1 MVDRDSL
8 ARLALFTDLTASQL
22 EDVAHTLDEE
32 RHRHDTHILREGLSG
47 NSFYVI
53 LDGEVSI
60 RVSGIERTRLG
71 PGEFFGE
78 LSILTGEPFVADV
91 VVASEE
97 LRCVV
102 LAGPEL
108 RTLLLRHPPVAIRI
122 LEQEARRL
130 RNTTLWHA

>member
-1 MVDRDSL
+1 
-8 ARLALFTDLTASQL
+8 
-22 EDVAHTLDEE
+22 
-32 RHRHDTHILREGLSG
+32 LREGLSG